1 MNKLDLNK
9 VKEMTN
15 NKIGYDCFM
24 NEEHRRTKA
33 IKRTIMTFSIIM
45 FMCVSLVTV
54 NALTDNGIVKLF
66 TGKATIN
73 GQEQEVKSYIQIN
86 YTGEAVP
93 GDGPCGWVTLNPEP
107 HNVICV
113 ESEEANL
120 KTCIND
126 AKEITKVEMNYDEK
140 TKHPTDCTITYIDIN
155 DQEQKDYIDMK

>member
-9 VKEMTN
+9 LKEMTN

-24 NEEHRRTKA
+24 NEEHRRNKT

-45 FMCVSLVTV
+45 FMFVSLVTV

-73 GQEQEVKSYIQIN
+73 GQEKDVTSKVQIY
-86 YTGEAVP
+86 YTGEKDPNDKSCIAKP
-93 GDGPCGWVTLNPEP
+93 INPES
-107 HNVICV
+107 HNAICV

-120 KTCIND
+120 KECIGD
-126 AKEITKVEMNYDEK
+126 AKEILKVVMNYDEK
-140 TKHPTDCTITYIDIN
+140 TKHPIDCTITYIDIN
-155 DQEQKDYIDMK
+155 DQEQTDYIKFE